1 MMGMM
6 GMKGSNVHVLQ
17 STHMMGLTMYQIS
30 PQAAMLISEN
40 IGGPNPHTIIR
51 SDARI
56 DA

>member
-17 STHMMGLTMYQIS
+17 STHMMWLTMYQIS